1 MENNNETYPIFK
13 NAFEKMDRM
22 QDCENIERFLKI
34 PISFHF
40 IKKIEEYNL
49 IFGEKQIQN
58 IYFTLNLINNKNKT
72 EKIDSLIKVN
82 IQKSI
87 KWCVKNEIPYNIF
100 TNNSNI
106 FLTNN

>member
-1 MENNNETYPIFK
+1 MK
-13 NAFEKMDRM
+13 KM
-22 QDCENIERFLKI
+22 
-34 PISFHF
+34 
-40 IKKIEEYNL
+40 EEYNL

-87 KWCVKNEIPYNIF
+87 KWCIKNEIPYNIF
-100 TNNSNI
+100 YNGGNI
-106 FLTNN
+106 FASNA